1 MQSTL
6 TDFFESQSDVCVAF
20 LFGSRAKGAANAVDW
35 DLAVLFDGV
44 CESKVE
50 RLARLERLRA
60 ALATALDCSAALID
74 LIDLARAPLNLCITV
89 AEEGRILKGHQTL
102 ELFRFY
108 QRAWGGQ
115 EEFHFR
121 KAHGT
126 DLYHEATL
134 SMLRR
139 QKAALDDAQAR
150 LHTNGTLSPLEWNG
164 LEHALQLLVE
174 NAIGKAKHLLRLSG
188 ATPPP
193 VSDYDA
199 FAALYD
205 VGICSEAEVDVWA
218 KAIGMRNAIV
228 HGYLNVDRDLI
239 GAVLDSGAYRHVTD
253 FLEQPFEALLKQ
265 A

>member
-60 ALATALDCSAALID
+60 ALAKALDCSAALID

-89 AEEGRILKGHQTL
+89 AEEGRILKGHQAL

-115 EEFHFR
+115 EEFHFC

-150 LHTNGTLSPLEWNG
+150 F
-164 LEHALQLLVE
+164 
-174 NAIGKAKHLLRLSG
+174 
-188 ATPPP
+188 TPM
-193 VSDYDA
+193 
-199 FAALYD
+199 
-205 VGICSEAEVDVWA
+205 E
-218 KAIGMRNAIV
+218 R
-228 HGYLNVDRDLI
+228 
-239 GAVLDSGAYRHVTD
+239 
-253 FLEQPFEALLKQ
+253 
-265 A
+265 

>member
-1 MQSTL
+1 M
-6 TDFFESQSDVCVAF
+6 
-20 LFGSRAKGAANAVDW
+20 
-35 DLAVLFDGV
+35 
-44 CESKVE
+44 
-50 RLARLERLRA
+50 
-60 ALATALDCSAALID
+60 
-74 LIDLARAPLNLCITV
+74 
-89 AEEGRILKGHQTL
+89 
-102 ELFRFY
+102 
-108 QRAWGGQ
+108 
-115 EEFHFR
+115 
-121 KAHGT
+121 
-126 DLYHEATL
+126 
-134 SMLRR
+134 
-139 QKAALDDAQAR
+139 
-150 LHTNGTLSPLEWNG
+150 EWNG